1 MSDKL
6 NPILA
11 WLIQPAALPDTPPDY
26 FSRLPVIET
35 PRLTL
40 RKLTMRDAADMYEYA
55 KDPEVARHVLWDA
68 HRSLWETKAFLRFML
83 RQYRNGMPSSW
94 GIVDKESGRVIG
106 TIGYMSLT
114 PENSTVEIGYSL
126 ARSHW
131 NKGLMTEA
139 LAAVLQETFTVMKLH
154 RVEALH
160 FSANPSSGR
169 VMEKCGMV
177 HEGHMRQRI
186 WNKGSFHD
194 VELWAMLRRDWM
206 DMHGAKE

>member
-1 MSDKL
+1 MSEKT
-6 NPILA
+6 NPILS
-11 WLIQPAALPDTPPDY
+11 WLIQPAAPPDTPQDY
-26 FSRLPVIET
+26 FSHLPVVET
-35 PRLTL
+35 PRLIL
-40 RKLTMRDAADMYEYA
+40 RRLTMRDAEDMYAYS

-68 HRSLWETKAFLRFML
+68 HRSLWETKAYLRFML

-114 PENSTVEIGYSL
+114 LENSTAEVGYSL

-139 LAAVLQETFTVMKLH
+139 LAAVLRETFTVLKLH

-186 WNKGSFHD
+186 WNKGRFCD
-194 VELWAMLRRDWM
+194 TELWAILRRDWM
-206 DMHGAKE
+206 TMNGVHE